1 MTARVDFEVWSTT
14 ATLVV
19 TEPSI
24 MDVAMAELRAELT
37 AIGDACSRFRRS
49 PTPGMRLHCPR
60 C

>member
-37 AIGDACSRFRRS
+37 AIGDACR
-49 PTPGMRLHCPR
+49 
-60 C
+60 